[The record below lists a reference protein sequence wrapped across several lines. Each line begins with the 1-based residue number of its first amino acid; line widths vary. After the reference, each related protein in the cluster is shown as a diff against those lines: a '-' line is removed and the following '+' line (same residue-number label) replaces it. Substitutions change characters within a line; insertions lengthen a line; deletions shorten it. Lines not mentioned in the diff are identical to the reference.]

1 MAPAVVRELDLVAR
15 VWPAEQQPQPQ
26 VLLYA
31 LMSPQDAYTD
41 FHVDFGGSS
50 VWYHIVSGCKVWILG
65 LKCLPPFPP
74 FIL

>member
-1 MAPAVVRELDLVAR
+1 MQRHCKSVSLIPYPVHAFGL
-15 VWPAEQQPQPQ
+15 WQ

-50 VWYHIVSGCKVWILG
+50 VWYHIISGRKVIF
-65 LKCLPPFPP
+65 LKRSSQLV
-74 FIL
+74 I